1 MPSPLV
7 NRYSVYVHLEDRGKV
22 REPISR
28 KPSFL
33 LAVEGCIAAYE
44 ETGHESYVIEDRR
57 PERAFTV
64 SRRLLLACVFLRANN
79 RARYFDVLNQLD
91 RSGDQRSLES
101 LLADSVPM

>member
-1 MPSPLV
+1 MPSPFV
-7 NRYSVYVHLEDRGKV
+7 NRYAIYVHLAGRGKV

-28 KPSFL
+28 KPSLL

-57 PERAFTV
+57 PERAFTLE
-64 SRRLLLACVFLRANN
+64 RRLLLACVFLRANN
-79 RARYFDVLNQLD
+79 RPRYFEVLNQLD

-101 LLADSVPM
+101 LLADSVPL